1 MLQIIRVEQEGNVPK
16 MPTPVNPIFK
26 IVSSFSQQEE
36 VLENI
41 IELGSASVGKKMG
54 KRAVDGTEA
63 IKNFENQ
70 IIPLS
75 NEDIASQTDHTP

>member
-1 MLQIIRVEQEGNVPK
+1 M
-16 MPTPVNPIFK
+16 
-26 IVSSFSQQEE
+26 
-36 VLENI
+36 
-41 IELGSASVGKKMG
+41 GKKMG